1 MQQRT
6 SKSNVSV
13 GTLLGLSVLGVL
25 AAGTMDAQAP
35 LYFKSLSV
43 PPPTVGTCIEPT
55 QAADPAAQSRVPH
68 LVLTS
73 RSPNARRE
81 MSLLRDSSG
90 AVIGFSDRV
99 NLSTGRAA
107 GESEA
112 VVAGIRADG
121 QVSGFVMRTDIQ
133 MTDSGLTAFDS
144 ASLRRMRESAK
155 ASSSQVA
162 LDAQKQDQV
171 RALVAWLSKRCTG

>member
-6 SKSNVSV
+6 AKASVSIV
-13 GTLLGLSVLGVL
+13 RMLGLSLLGVL
-25 AAGTMDAQAP
+25 AAGPARAQAP
-35 LYFKSLSV
+35 AYFKALTV

-55 QAADPAAQSRVPH
+55 QAAGPAAQRRMPH
-68 LVLTS
+68 LVISS

-81 MSLLRDSSG
+81 ISLVRDSSG

-107 GESEA
+107 GKGEA
-112 VVAGIRADG
+112 VVASLLADG
-121 QVSGFVMRTDIQ
+121 QISGFVMRTDIQ
-133 MTDSGLTAFDS
+133 MADSGSTAFDS

-155 ASSSQVA
+155 TSASQVA
-162 LDAQKQDQV
+162 LDSRGQNQV
-171 RALVAWLSKRCTG
+171 RLLVSWLSKRCTG